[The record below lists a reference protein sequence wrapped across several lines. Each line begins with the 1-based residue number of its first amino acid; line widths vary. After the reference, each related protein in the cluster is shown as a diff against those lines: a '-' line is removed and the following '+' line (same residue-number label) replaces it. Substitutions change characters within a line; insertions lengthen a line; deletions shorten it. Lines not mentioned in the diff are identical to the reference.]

1 MGTDITTVPI
11 DASFF
16 EHAER
21 STMAW
26 LGMAG
31 AIINARGTIV
41 LIDPLLSAI
50 YRDGRS
56 LCEADV
62 PLRIPLPLN
71 ASDLPRVDAVLYT
84 HADGDH
90 FGPMTLASLVQRHA
104 CRFIAP
110 PPVLEAI
117 RKTGA
122 DSSRL
127 TLAREGDQITVGNAR
142 IRVTPALHDWQEKDP
157 WKREDC
163 CGYLVQCADGVIWHP
178 GDTRLIDDLYA
189 VKGVDVFLFDVADV
203 TTHLG
208 PSGSAALA
216 ASCGARILVPY
227 HYGTFDLP
235 PGGYATCDPDTAKPF
250 LKDSKARWLQL
261 NPGEPLTLPV
271 GS

>member
-1 MGTDITTVPI
+1 MGADIKTVPLGT
-11 DASFF
+11 SFF
-16 EHAER
+16 ARAET

-31 AIINARGTIV
+31 AVINARGTIV
-41 LIDPLLSAI
+41 LIDPLLTAVESS
-50 YRDGRS
+50 GKL
-56 LCEADV
+56 LCEGDV
-62 PLRIPLPLN
+62 PLRIPLPLS
-71 ASDLPRVDAVLYT
+71 AADLPRVDAVLYT
-84 HADGDH
+84 HADADH
-90 FGPMTLASLVQRHA
+90 FGMMTLASLVQRHS

-117 RKTGA
+117 RKTGVQPA
-122 DSSRL
+122 RL
-127 TLAREGDQITVGNAR
+127 TLAREGDRVMIGDAR

-163 CGYLVQCADGVIWHP
+163 CGYLVQCADGTIWHP

-216 ASCGARILVPY
+216 ASCGARVLVPY

-235 PGGYATCDPDTAKPF
+235 PGTYATCDPDAAKPF
-250 LKDSKARWLQL
+250 LKESKARWLQL
-261 NPGEPLTLPV
+261 NPGEPLTLPI
-271 GS
+271 GP